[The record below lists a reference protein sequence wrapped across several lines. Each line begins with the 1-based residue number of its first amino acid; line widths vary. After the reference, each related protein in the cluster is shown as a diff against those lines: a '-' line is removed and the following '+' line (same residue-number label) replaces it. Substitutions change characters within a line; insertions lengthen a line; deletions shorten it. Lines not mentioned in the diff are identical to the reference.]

1 MCVILY
7 ERACINQEAA
17 ERESTSTAR
26 YGDLD
31 REDTQVGVI
40 FPLPLF
46 ETGGCLL
53 YPLEEEI
60 VRNWR
65 KNQSCTNLLAVVNG

>member
-7 ERACINQEAA
+7 GRPYINQEAA
-17 ERESTSTAR
+17 ERESAGMAR

-31 REDTQVGVI
+31 REDTQVSAI
-40 FPLPLF
+40 CPLPPF
-46 ETGGCLL
+46 EIWVCLI

-60 VRNWR
+60 VGSRR
-65 KNQSCTNLLAVVNG
+65 KNRSYTNSLALVDG